1 MMAGVRHAA
10 TLDCWDHSLEQLL
23 PSALRGKDSS
33 EEIAQSE
40 AERVVL
46 VLGLDVVELGV
57 LAHEETVVERHAEV
71 IGDAIADSGAE
82 LPGAHRIAL
91 VGEVE
96 ANNRDVVRL
105 DPHGADAAAEVGREA
120 TVAALQVHPDVAHA
134 GQRADVAAGVQA
146 AAEKIDLIEVV
157 LAIGD
162 LAFDL
167 ELQALLPPD
176 PLAQRPRGPVPPR
189 EP

>member
-46 VLGLDVVELGV
+46 VLGLDVVELGI

-91 VGEVE
+91 GGEVE
-96 ANNRDVVRL
+96 ANNRAVVRL
-105 DPHGADAAAEVGREA
+105 HPHEIGIASWRER
-120 TVAALQVHPDVAHA
+120 VCPYVEISV
-134 GQRADVAAGVQA
+134 
-146 AAEKIDLIEVV
+146 
-157 LAIGD
+157 
-162 LAFDL
+162 
-167 ELQALLPPD
+167 
-176 PLAQRPRGPVPPR
+176 
-189 EP
+189 

>member
-46 VLGLDVVELGV
+46 VLGLDVVELGI

-91 VGEVE
+91 VGERSE
-96 ANNRDVVRL
+96 
-105 DPHGADAAAEVGREA
+105 EQ
-120 TVAALQVHPDVAHA
+120 TS
-134 GQRADVAAGVQA
+134 
-146 AAEKIDLIEVV
+146 
-157 LAIGD
+157 
-162 LAFDL
+162 
-167 ELQALLPPD
+167 ELQTRMRNSYAVFCLKKKNNT
-176 PLAQRPRGPVPPR
+176 AIIT
-189 EP
+189 